1 MSENQTKNVSAAEQ
15 TTDEQNPRIPDCS
28 EHIQK
33 ANRWEEQYK
42 RVLADYRNLERRS
55 AKDIQD
61 GINQATDKI
70 MRGFL
75 DIYDD
80 FVRARDAYA
89 ASDIKTEG
97 LDSIIKNSDVLL
109 RKAGVVTVEPVGDI
123 FDPHNQEA
131 IQTKV
136 DPDLDEQT
144 VTAVLRKGY
153 IINDR
158 VLRPALVEISTKN
171 SGEK

>member
-1 MSENQTKNVSAAEQ
+1 MSENQTDGTPVA
-15 TTDEQNPRIPDCS
+15 DETADESELRIPDCS
-28 EHIQK
+28 EYMQETD
-33 ANRWEEQYK
+33 RWREQYK
-42 RVLADYRNLERRS
+42 RALADYKNLERRT
-55 AKDIQD
+55 ARDIQD

-89 ASDIKTEG
+89 ATDIKTEG
-97 LDSIIKNSDVLL
+97 LDSVIKNADVLL
-109 RKAGVVTVEPVGDI
+109 KKIGVVAVEPLGDT

-131 IQTKV
+131 IQSKV
-136 DPDLDEQT
+136 EPDLDEQT

-153 IINDR
+153 IVNDR

-171 SGEK
+171 GDKK

>member
-1 MSENQTKNVSAAEQ
+1 MSENQTNDTPVA
-15 TTDEQNPRIPDCS
+15 DEAVDESKPQISDCS
-28 EHIQK
+28 EYIQEVK
-33 ANRWEEQYK
+33 RLEDRYK
-42 RVLADYRNLERRS
+42 RALADYRNLERRS
-55 AKDIQD
+55 AQDIQD

-80 FVRARDAYA
+80 FVRARNAYA
-89 ASDIKTEG
+89 ATDIKTEG
-97 LDSIIKNSDVLL
+97 LDAVVKNADVLL
-109 RKAGVVTVEPVGDI
+109 KKIGVVAVEPLGDI

-131 IQTKV
+131 IQSKV

-153 IINDR
+153 IVNDR

-171 SGEK
+171 GDKK